1 MELNGSNILYFIAYV
16 APVFVLSL
24 IVLIGILNGN
34 MIASCIFIVTM
45 LLLTFIATL
54 MQKSLNVKS
63 SGPKEA
69 VCSVFGYDFFMVP
82 SLSSLIIIASIT
94 YLCLPFIF
102 EGQVNVYVPLLSVL
116 AVIYIID
123 FVVKY
128 KSNCTTMLGI
138 ILGSFTGITLSG
150 VITCLLYSFY
160 KNGLFLTRST
170 GSNNTTCSKPSNTK
184 YKCSVYKNGQLI
196 KQTL

>member
-34 MIASCIFIVTM
+34 VIASCIFIVTM
-45 LLLTFIATL
+45 LLLTFISTM

-63 SGPKEA
+63 PGPKQA

-82 SLSSLIIIASIT
+82 SMSSLIIMASIV

-102 EGQVNVYVPLLSVL
+102 EGQVSVYGPLLSVL
-116 AVIYIID
+116 TVLYIID

-128 KSNCTTMLGI
+128 NSKCTNILGI
-138 ILGSFTGITLSG
+138 VLGSFTGLTLG
-150 VITCLLYSFY
+150 GIVTCLLYSFY
-160 KNGLFLTRST
+160 KNGLFLTRT
-170 GSNNTTCSKPSNTK
+170 HGSNNTTCSKPSNTK

-196 KQTL
+196 KQT